1 MVMSTC
7 AHGYIVSIDT
17 DEALHM
23 PGVVS
28 YISVDDVIG
37 NNSPDAFHNR
47 EVFSTKEVG
56 TKRYPAKP
64 SYSHCVKLGRTDD
77 HFSTA
82 ARVKKDSDSA
92 YR

>member
-56 TKRYPAKP
+56 VGTKRIDIPGLHSNVMGYPI
-64 SYSHCVKLGRTDD
+64 GRIN
-77 HFSTA
+77 
-82 ARVKKDSDSA
+82 
-92 YR
+92 